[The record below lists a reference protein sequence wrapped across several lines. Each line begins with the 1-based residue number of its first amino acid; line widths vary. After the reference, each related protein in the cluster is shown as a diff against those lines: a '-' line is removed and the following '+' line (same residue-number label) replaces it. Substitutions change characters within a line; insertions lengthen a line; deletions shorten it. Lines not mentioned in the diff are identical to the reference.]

1 MLDKDFYKKQLEE
14 HLRTIQ
20 NEQSEYGHL
29 TAYEYLENKKLE
41 MIKQYEIL
49 IDNLSNTNDL

>member
-20 NEQSEYGHL
+20 NEQSKYGHL